1 MSRRGA
7 ARHSRT
13 RSGGSA
19 AGAVSWS
26 SIATL
31 YLVPAGCQ
39 ERSGTSPTTDR
50 RQKTFLRVG
59 EIAVGPSHAR
69 AKAK

>member
-1 MSRRGA
+1 
-7 ARHSRT
+7 
-13 RSGGSA
+13 
-19 AGAVSWS
+19 VSWS

-39 ERSGTSPTTDR
+39 ERSGWSPTTDR